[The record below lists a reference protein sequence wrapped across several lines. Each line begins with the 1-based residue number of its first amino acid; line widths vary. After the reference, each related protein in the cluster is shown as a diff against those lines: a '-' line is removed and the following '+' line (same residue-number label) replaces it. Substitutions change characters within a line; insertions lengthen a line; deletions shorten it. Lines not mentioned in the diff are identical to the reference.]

1 MLTKKAVVLIA
12 FLLSCDEFH
21 TRCLQFTSQLS
32 YVRINVLFLPLKC
45 FSIDK
50 GFENGSDGQVWC
62 WEVVGVFSLPHL
74 ILLCSVSQSI
84 FYLSHHQVI
93 QISTTVHS
101 HIVCQ
106 LMKALT
112 KPRRHFPGC
121 SGPKPEQA
129 TKRLPVPFK
138 TLSLL
143 DPARPL
149 GSQFPLSSI
158 KPEGISSKIISLHL
172 MERKGMNQA

>member
-1 MLTKKAVVLIA
+1 MLTKKAVALIA
-12 FLLSCDEFH
+12 FLVSCDEFH

-50 GFENGSDGQVWC
+50 GVENGSDGQVRC
-62 WEVVGVFSLPHL
+62 LEEVRVFNLPHL
-74 ILLCSVSQSI
+74 ILLCSVSLSI
-84 FYLSHHQVI
+84 FYLSLHQVI
-93 QISTTVHS
+93 EISTTVHS

-106 LMKALT
+106 FMKALT
-112 KPRRHFPGC
+112 KPRRHFSGF
-121 SGPKPEQA
+121 SGPKPEQT
-129 TKRLPVPFK
+129 TKSLLVPCK

-149 GSQFPLSSI
+149 ASQFPLSSI
-158 KPEGISSKIISLHL
+158 KREGISSKIIL
-172 MERKGMNQA
+172 MEGKGMNQA